1 MAHAE
6 LRGVVALDGPSGTGK
21 STVARQL
28 ASILDADYLDTGAM
42 YRTVTLAVLRANVA
56 LSDAHEVMAIVER
69 SRLEMGTD
77 PEHPHVSLDGEDVS
91 AAIRDHEVTSAVSEV
106 SAVPELRAW
115 LVAKQQEKVRSA
127 LRSRR
132 GIVVEGRDIGT
143 VVTPDAE
150 LKVYL
155 TAAPEIRARRRHG
168 QDAAAG
174 RSGDLVESLADLCRR
189 DTLDS
194 GRSVA
199 PLQMAEDAVELDTT
213 DVDVPA
219 VLASLVEVLTS
230 RGLLSDVER
239 TVR

>member
-28 ASILDADYLDTGAM
+28 ASTLDAEYLDTGAM
-42 YRTVTLAVLRANVA
+42 YRTVTLAVLRADVA
-56 LSDAHEVMAIVER
+56 LSDAHEVMSVAER
-69 SRLEMGTD
+69 TRIETSTD
-77 PEHPHVSLDGEDVS
+77 PARPGASLDGEDVS
-91 AAIRDHEVTSAVSEV
+91 AAIRDHDVTAAVSEV

-115 LVAKQQEKVRSA
+115 LVSEQQEMVRSA
-127 LRSRR
+127 LRSRG

-143 VVTPDAE
+143 VVAPDAE

-155 TAAPEIRARRRHG
+155 TAAPEIRALRRHG
-168 QDAAAG
+168 QNTAAG
-174 RSGDLVESLADLCRR
+174 RSGDVVESLADLCRR

-199 PLQMAEDAVELDTT
+199 PLRMAQDAVEVDTT
-213 DVDVPA
+213 DADVPA
-219 VLASLVEVLTS
+219 VLARLIEVIEG